1 MSLSPDPQPG
11 PLSELQTW
19 ARHEHHAY
27 ADGEDR
33 PLGSYLAISS
43 VYAAAVAAAGLVVK
57 ASGAGLP
64 ERFAARDLALL
75 AIGTHKAA
83 RLLTKDPVTSP
94 LRAPFT
100 RFRGSAG
107 ESEVQEEVRG
117 TGAHHAVGELVTC
130 PFCVGQWLATGAV
143 FGLVLA
149 PRTTRFVASLLT
161 VLSGSDFLQLAYAA
175 AQERSD

>member
-1 MSLSPDPQPG
+1 MSASPDQPSE
-11 PLSELQTW
+11 PLRELQGW

-33 PLGSYLAISS
+33 PLGSYVGIST

-57 ASGAGLP
+57 ASGAKLP
-64 ERFAARDLALL
+64 ERFAGRDLVLL
-75 AIGTHKAA
+75 AIGTHKAS
-83 RLLTKDPVTSP
+83 RLLAKDPVTSP

-117 TGAHHAVGELVTC
+117 TGVHHAVGELVTC
-130 PFCVGQWLATGAV
+130 PFCIGQWIATGAV

-149 PRTTRFVASLLT
+149 PKTTRFVASAFT

-175 AQERSD
+175 AQERSG